1 MVGRRRL
8 GVSLDDADGAIIVL
22 GRHVLCHG
30 AELCRG
36 LLLSF
41 TCGLGETLSLDR
53 EVNDSSPNLHSFVK
67 SRQKGRALLD
77 QDKRTELAL
86 VVLQEEL
93 ALLELDFRVA
103 PTNRN
108 IIDAQIALMAA
119 PELEDCL
126 VGSGADDVNDARCV
140 LFLGE
145 TLQHHVIALGLI
157 VLNQVVVL
165 RAGLHH
171 QRVRGLA
178 DFALEGLPEV
188 GGEVGLQLGL
198 LLGLKPARQ
207 ATIVDLS
214 HGASTAAST
223 EERVLLG
230 GIGRPAE
237 AALVLGVLLRHVL
250 EGAWHC
256 DEFLELL
263 ILAV

>member
-1 MVGRRRL
+1 M
-8 GVSLDDADGAIIVL
+8 
-22 GRHVLCHG
+22 
-30 AELCRG
+30 
-36 LLLSF
+36 SF
-41 TCGLGETLSLDR
+41 TRGLGETLSLDR

-77 QDKRTELAL
+77 QNKRTELAL

-126 VGSGADDVNDARCV
+126 VGSRADDVNDARCV
-140 LFLGE
+140 LFLRE
-145 TLQHHVIALGLI
+145 TLQDHVIALRLI

-207 ATIVDLS
+207 ATVVDLA
-214 HGASTAAST
+214 HGASAAAST

-263 ILAV
+263 ILAVREY